1 MGVSKSAGIMAA
13 GALRRARERKA
24 KSEAEGGVG
33 SGRRGWKR
41 KARLELEGFEPPEG
55 GKRKRFIKIQRS
67 LLLQAAE

>member
-1 MGVSKSAGIMAA
+1 VPVKGRRSRKQ
-13 GALRRARERKA
+13 RARP
-24 KSEAEGGVG
+24 EADGEAG

-41 KARLELEGFEPPEG
+41 KARQELEGFEPPEG